1 MLLTIERVAFLK
13 GVEIFAHTPDHAL
26 AAVARILEE
35 VEVEAGQTFMTEGA
49 FEESMYLVV
58 EGKMRVHTGDKTVN
72 VVGPGETL
80 GEMAVLDP
88 EPRSAS
94 VTALE
99 PGRLLRINRE
109 PFEEVIA
116 DRPEISLGII
126 RVLSR
131 RLRAQTRRAAGELA
145 PEQ

>member
-13 GVEIFAHTPDHAL
+13 GVEIFANTPDHML

-35 VEVEAGQTFMTEGA
+35 VEVEAGQTFMAEGA

-58 EGKMRVHTGDKTVN
+58 EGKMRVHTGDRTIN

-99 PGRLLRINRE
+99 PGLLLRIERE
-109 PFEEVIA
+109 SFEEALA
-116 DRPEISLGII
+116 DRPEIALGII

-131 RLRAQTRRAAGELA
+131 RLRAQTRRAAAEPVQA
-145 PEQ
+145 E

>member
-13 GVEIFAHTPDHAL
+13 GMEIFANTPDHML
-26 AAVARILEE
+26 AAVARILDE
-35 VEVEAGQTFMTEGA
+35 VEVAPGETFMTEGA

-58 EGKMRVHTGDKTVN
+58 EGRMRVHTGEKTVN

-99 PGRLLRINRE
+99 PGLLLRIDRE
-109 PFEEVIA
+109 PFEETIA
-116 DRPEISLGII
+116 DRPEIALGII

-131 RLRAQTRRAAGELA
+131 RLRAQTRRAAGE
-145 PEQ
+145 PGPGQ